1 MNRAIV
7 GLIALIVFVGII
19 FLAYRAVSSVVSSR
33 LFQRPVQTTGKLSL
47 PSGISAT
54 NVSPSPAVLGVT
66 PSPQIGGGTI
76 QASPVPYPSSAF
88 TSPRPFVTPSST
100 TTPATGGGRL
110 PATGL

>member
-33 LFQRPVQTTGKLSL
+33 LFQKPLQTTGKLSL
-47 PSGISAT
+47 PSGISAAL
-54 NVSPSPAVLGVT
+54 VSPSPAILGVS
-66 PSPQIGGGTI
+66 PSAQIGGVT
-76 QASPVPYPSSAF
+76 QASPVPYPSSPF
-88 TSPRPFVTPSST
+88 TSPRPVATPSAT
-100 TTPATGGGRL
+100 TTPVTGGGRL